1 MMPRL
6 RPDDGRMSPPEHTP
20 LAPQEAVAQLR
31 ERLEQLAPTQ
41 GYLYLDGPS
50 GAGKTRLLREF
61 AATTPNAVLVD
72 AAGCTAE
79 QVADRVVRAI
89 GVPHDND
96 HSSISIS

>member
-1 MMPRL
+1 
-6 RPDDGRMSPPEHTP
+6 
-20 LAPQEAVAQLR
+20 
-31 ERLEQLAPTQ
+31 
-41 GYLYLDGPS
+41 
-50 GAGKTRLLREF
+50 
-61 AATTPNAVLVD
+61 VLVD